1 MSFDPFEG
9 ISFELP
15 FIPASKKN
23 SVVIKRGRGGRHYP
37 AKSDQV
43 SADESE
49 IYLRALTVL
58 SRRGWDRPLFD
69 DLAAL
74 RAELVLCPRLESV
87 RVHVREVARL
97 TERPKRD
104 AANVPASVLDA
115 MQRVIYRDDCQVT
128 ELEIVTDLAS

>member
-1 MSFDPFEG
+1 MIFDPREG
-9 ISFELP
+9 ISFDLP

-23 SVVIKRGRGGRHYP
+23 SVVIKRGRGGKRYP
-37 AKSDQV
+37 GKSDQI

-58 SRRGWDRPLFD
+58 RRRGLDRPLFD
-69 DLAAL
+69 DHAAL
-74 RAELVLCPRLESV
+74 RAELVLCPRLGAL

-97 TERPKRD
+97 AKRPERD